1 MSTDETGIHNRIFYE
16 KPLFPHLVRDKIMVS
31 NPKEAM
37 SGHLDYD
44 RVSRNYDY
52 SRRAGKETAELLVKL
67 LRPFTNAFVLDI
79 GCGTGNF
86 LVELANLPA
95 HLVGLDISAGMLK
108 EAEVKTSKAGL
119 VRGDAVFMP
128 FEDEA
133 FDAVYCIWAL
143 HHISDKRRFMSE
155 VYRILK
161 NKGRFIIQSC
171 SHKQLETFWFY
182 HYFPGGLEVDKKR
195 IPDFRE
201 IQDLL
206 VGAGFKGI
214 SIHPCR
220 YEAVFKETPEL
231 YLDKRYRDGGSTFSL
246 LTTEEIEEGCNR
258 IRHDIESGRT
268 REIVAAFDHRAQV
281 MGRVSFLRAA
291 KP

>member
-1 MSTDETGIHNRIFYE
+1 
-16 KPLFPHLVRDKIMVS
+16 MVS
-31 NPKEAM
+31 NPKKAT
-37 SGHLDYD
+37 SDHLDYY
-44 RVSRNYDY
+44 RVSRDYDY
-52 SRRAGKETAELLVKL
+52 SRRAGKETAQLLVKL
-67 LRPFTNAFVLDI
+67 LRPFTNAFVLDV

-108 EAEVKTSKAGL
+108 EAGVKTSRVVL

-133 FDAVYCIWAL
+133 FDAVYCIQTL
-143 HHISDKRRFMSE
+143 HHIPDKRRFMSE

-182 HYFPGGLEVDKKR
+182 HYFPRGLEVDKKR
-195 IPDFRE
+195 IPDFEE

-206 VGAGFKGI
+206 IGAGFKRI
-214 SIHPCR
+214 SIHLCPF
-220 YEAVFKETPEL
+220 EALFRETPEL

-246 LTTEEIEEGCNR
+246 LTPEEIEEGCNR
-258 IRHDIESGRT
+258 IRHDTDSGRT
-268 REIVAAFDHRAQV
+268 MEIVAAFDQRAQV
-281 MGRVSFLRAA
+281 IGRVSFLRAT
-291 KP
+291 KL